1 MRFAVEQRF
10 PAPLEAVE
18 AALLDPAFLARLA
31 LLPKLGEPQLLGS
44 EVDGPIV
51 RQQVRY
57 RFAGE
62 LAPAVTAVVDPQR
75 LTWVEHTTFD
85 RGSHR
90 GEHRIVPDHYGD
102 RLRCSYTTQL
112 DHTTQPGGDGPLT
125 SRVTEGDLRVRFP
138 LVGGRVERA
147 IVSGLLEH
155 AELEA
160 EVLGRWLAQDT
171 DQG

>member
-10 PAPLEAVE
+10 PAPLGAVE
-18 AALLDPAFLARLA
+18 AALVDPAFLARLA
-31 LLPKLGEPQLLGS
+31 LLPKLGEPQLLAS

-62 LAPAVTAVVDPQR
+62 LAPAVTAVVDPRR

-85 RGSHR
+85 RRSHR
-90 GEHRIVPDHYGD
+90 GEHRIEPDHYGD

-112 DHTTQPGGDGPLT
+112 SGHGRFT
-125 SRVTEGDLRVRFP
+125 SRVTEGELRVRFP
-138 LVGGRVERA
+138 LVSGRVERA
-147 IVSGLLEH
+147 IVSGLVEH

-160 EVLGRWLAQDT
+160 EVLGRWLADT

>member
-31 LLPKLGEPQLLGS
+31 LLPKLGEPQLLAS

-62 LAPAVTAVVDPQR
+62 LAPAVTAVVDPRR

-85 RGSHR
+85 RRSHR
-90 GEHRIVPDHYGD
+90 GEHRIVPDHYGE

-112 DHTTQPGGDGPLT
+112 GGGDGSFT
-125 SRVTEGDLRVRFP
+125 SRVTEGELRVRFP

-147 IVSGLLEH
+147 IVSGLVEH

-160 EVLGRWLAQDT
+160 EVLGRWLAKDT

>member
-1 MRFAVEQRF
+1 MRFSVEQRF
-10 PAPLEAVE
+10 AAPLEAVE
-18 AALLDPAFLARLA
+18 AALLEPAFLARLA
-31 LLPKLGEPQLLGS
+31 LLPKLGEPQLLAS

-62 LAPAVTAVVDPQR
+62 LSPAVTAVVDPKR

-112 DHTTQPGGDGPLT
+112 GGDGPFT

-147 IVSGLLEH
+147 IVSGLVEH

-160 EVLGRWLAQDT
+160 EVLGRWLAEDT